1 MSSQRTK
8 RNYPD
13 NQSLPHPAKDREQ
26 MQATVSRREFL
37 KILGGGILISIS
49 SESIFSI
56 QERGRQSGRGEPLDF
71 NTYLHI
77 AQDGQVSC
85 FTGKIE
91 MGQGIHTSFAQMLA
105 EELEVPLGSVKMVM
119 GDTDLC
125 PWDMGTFGSRSTK
138 YFGPVL
144 RQAAAE
150 AREVLL
156 QLASERLNLPL
167 NRLKAKNGFVLEKN
181 NPENKVSYATLTE
194 GKKIEKS
201 LEGKPP
207 LKPLSD
213 YEICG
218 EPFERLDGWEKV
230 TGRAEFAGDIRLPNM
245 LYARILRPPA
255 HRAQLKSVDVS
266 AAQAVKDARV
276 VQDGD
281 LIAVLHPT
289 PDGAERALE
298 KIKAQYDVPDE
309 QLDNQTIFEHLV
321 KAAPEGNLVDQKGD
335 LEKGRSLAL
344 VNFEATYLN
353 KYVAHAPL
361 EPHTALAKVEG
372 DQATLWVSTQR
383 PFGDKDTVA
392 QTLGIPAENVRVI
405 TPFVGGG
412 FGGKT
417 RNQQAVEAARLS
429 KLAGQPVQVAWTRK
443 EEFFYDTF
451 QPAAVIKIKSGL
463 DKQGRIIFWDY
474 MIFHAGERTSHV
486 FYDIPHHRVF
496 MRGGWG
502 RGASDAHP
510 FRVGA
515 WRGPG
520 SNTNTYARE
529 SHIDMMAAKVG
540 IDPLEFRL
548 RHLEGNPRMKRVL
561 EAAAEKFNRK
571 FEKAPSGRGFGISC
585 VDYLNTYVATMA
597 EVEVNKGTGEIRVT
611 RVVCAQDMGEVI
623 NPEGARIQIDSCV
636 TMGLGYTLSEEIH
649 FKGGQVLDTNFD
661 TYEIPRFSWVPK
673 IEAVLVRNSDLAPQ
687 GCGEPAITNMGS
699 VIANAVFDALGVRMF
714 ELPMNPER
722 VRKAIERAA

>member
-1 MSSQRTK
+1 MSSEETK
-8 RNYPD
+8 F
-13 NQSLPHPAKDREQ
+13 NQINSQNTSHPVKEGKKPHA
-26 MQATVSRREFL
+26 AVSRREFL
-37 KILGGGILISIS
+37 KILGGGILIGIS
-49 SESIFSI
+49 TENIFAL
-56 QERGRQSGRGEPLDF
+56 QERGRRFGQGEPLDF
-71 NTYLHI
+71 NAYLHI
-77 AQDGQVSC
+77 AEDGQVSC

-91 MGQGIHTSFAQMLA
+91 MGQGIFTSLAQMLA

-150 AREVLL
+150 AREVLI
-156 QLASERLNLPL
+156 QLASEHLHLPQS
-167 NRLKAKNGFVLEKN
+167 RLKAQDGFVLDRN
-181 NPENKVSYATLTE
+181 NPNNKVSYASLTE
-194 GKKIEKS
+194 GKKIEKN

-207 LKPLSD
+207 LKPMSD

-218 EPFERLDGWEKV
+218 EPFERLDAWEKV
-230 TGRAEFAGDIRLPNM
+230 TGKANFAGDIRLPNM
-245 LYARILRPPA
+245 LYAKILRPPA
-255 HRAQLKSVDVS
+255 HRAQLKSLDVS
-266 AAQAVKDARV
+266 SAKDMKDVQV

-281 LIAVLHPT
+281 LVAVLHPT
-289 PDGAERALE
+289 PDGAERALG
-298 KIKAQYDVPDE
+298 KIKAQFDVPDE
-309 QLDNQTIFEHLV
+309 KIDNQNIFEHLV
-321 KAAPEGNLVDQKGD
+321 KAAPEGDMVDQKGD
-335 LEKGRSLAL
+335 LEKGRSLAS
-344 VNFEATYLN
+344 VTFEETYLN

-372 DQATLWVSTQR
+372 DKATLWVSTQR

-405 TPFVGGG
+405 PPFVGGG

-417 RNQQAVEAARLS
+417 RNQQAMEAARLA
-429 KLAGQPVQVAWTRK
+429 KLAGRPVQVAWTRK

-463 DKQGRIIFWDY
+463 DKRGKIIFWDY

-486 FYDIPHHRVF
+486 FYDIPHHRVI

-502 RGASDAHP
+502 RGSSDAHP

-529 SHIDMMAAKVG
+529 SHIDMMAAKAG

-561 EAAAEKFNRK
+561 KAAAERFNRK

-597 EVEVNKGTGEIRVT
+597 EVEVDKKTGKIHVK

-623 NPEGARIQIDSCV
+623 NPEGARIQIEGCI

-661 TYEIPRFSWVPK
+661 AYELPRFSWVPE
-673 IEAVLVRNSDLAPQ
+673 IEAVLVQNPDLPPQ

-699 VIANAVFDALGVRMF
+699 VVANAVYDAIGIRMF

-722 VRKAIERAA
+722 IRKALAQA

>member
-1 MSSQRTK
+1 MNNEKSTI
-8 RNYPD
+8 NHLG
-13 NQSLPHPAKDREQ
+13 NQDMHNPMKETSEPH
-26 MQATVSRREFL
+26 ATVSRRKFL
-37 KILGGGILISIS
+37 KLLGGGILICIS
-49 SESIFSI
+49 PENIFAL
-56 QERGRQSGRGEPLDF
+56 QERGRRFGQEEPLDF
-71 NTYLHI
+71 NAYLHI
-77 AQDGQVSC
+77 AEDGLVSC

-91 MGQGIHTSFAQMLA
+91 MGQGIFTSLAQMLA

-150 AREVLL
+150 AREVLI
-156 QLASERLNLPL
+156 QLASEHLQLPKS
-167 NRLKAKNGFVLEKN
+167 RLKAQDGFVLDRN
-181 NPENKVSYATLTE
+181 NPLNKISYASLTK
-194 GKKIEKS
+194 GKKIEKN

-207 LKPLSD
+207 LKPMSD

-218 EPFERLDGWEKV
+218 EPYERLDAREKV
-230 TGRAEFAGDIRLPNM
+230 TGRAEFAGDIRLPDM
-245 LYARILRPPA
+245 LYAKILRPPA
-255 HRAQLKSVDVS
+255 HRAKLKSVDVS
-266 AAQAVKDARV
+266 AAKGLKDVQV
-276 VQDGD
+276 VRDGD

-289 PDGAERALE
+289 PDGAEKALA
-298 KIKAQYDVPDE
+298 KIKAQFDVPDE
-309 QLDNQTIFEHLV
+309 KLDNQNIFEHLV
-321 KAAPEGNLVDQKGD
+321 NVAPEGNIVDQKGD
-335 LEKGRSLAL
+335 LEKGRSLAS
-344 VNFEATYLN
+344 VTFEETYLN

-372 DQATLWVSTQR
+372 DKATLWVSTQR
-383 PFGDKDTVA
+383 PFGDKDEVA
-392 QTLGIPAENVRVI
+392 QALGIPAENVRVI

-417 RNQQAVEAARLS
+417 RNQQAVEAARLA
-429 KLAGQPVQVAWTRK
+429 KLAGRPVQVAWTRK

-451 QPAAVIKIKSGL
+451 QPAAVIKIKSGI
-463 DKQGRIIFWDY
+463 DNQGKVVFWDY
-474 MIFHAGERTSHV
+474 MIFHAGERTSQV

-502 RGASDAHP
+502 RGASDVHP

-529 SHIDMMAAKVG
+529 SHIDIMAAKAG
-540 IDPLEFRL
+540 INPLEFRL
-548 RHLEGNPRMKRVL
+548 RNLEGNPRMKRVL
-561 EAAAEKFNRK
+561 KAAAERFKRK

-597 EVEVNKGTGEIRVT
+597 EVEVDKKTGKIQVT

-661 TYEIPRFSWVPK
+661 TYELPRFSWVPK
-673 IEAVLVRNSDLAPQ
+673 IEGVLVRNPDLPPQ

-699 VIANAVFDALGVRMF
+699 VVANAVYDAIGIRMF

-722 VRKAIERAA
+722 IRKAIEQD

>member
-1 MSSQRTK
+1 MSNENSTINQIE
-8 RNYPD
+8 
-13 NQSLPHPAKDREQ
+13 NQSVPCQVKERKEPHAV
-26 MQATVSRREFL
+26 VSRREFL
-37 KILGGGILISIS
+37 KLLGGGILICMSP
-49 SESIFSI
+49 ESILAL
-56 QERGRQSGRGEPLDF
+56 QERGRQFGREEPLDF
-71 NTYLHI
+71 NAYLHI
-77 AQDGQVSC
+77 AEDGRVSC

-91 MGQGIHTSFAQMLA
+91 MGQGIYTSLAQMLA
-105 EELEVPLGSVKMVM
+105 EEMEVPLGSVKMVM

-150 AREVLL
+150 AREVLI
-156 QLASERLNLPL
+156 QLASEHLRLPQD
-167 NRLKAKNGFVLEKN
+167 RLEAHDGFVLDKN
-181 NPENKVSYATLTE
+181 NPDNKVSYASLTK
-194 GKKIEKS
+194 GKKIEKN

-207 LKPLSD
+207 LKPMSD

-218 EPFERLDGWEKV
+218 EPYERMDAREKV
-230 TGRAEFAGDIRLPNM
+230 TGRAEFAGDIRLPDM
-245 LYARILRPPA
+245 LYAKILRPPA
-255 HRAQLKSVDVS
+255 HRARLKGVDVS
-266 AAQAVKDARV
+266 AAQAMKDVKV
-276 VQDGD
+276 VQDSD
-281 LIAVLHPT
+281 LIAALHPT
-289 PDGAERALE
+289 PDGAEKALG
-298 KIKAQYDVPDE
+298 KITAQFDVPDE
-309 QLDNQTIFEHLV
+309 KLDNQNIFEHLV
-321 KAAPEGNLVDQKGD
+321 NAAPEGNLVDQKGD
-335 LEKGRSLAL
+335 LDKGRSLASDT
-344 VNFEATYLN
+344 FEATYLN

-372 DQATLWVSTQR
+372 DKATLWVSTQR

-392 QTLGIPAENVRVI
+392 QALGIPAENVRVI

-412 FGGKT
+412 FGGKNQ
-417 RNQQAVEAARLS
+417 NQQAVEAAKLA
-429 KLAGQPVQVAWTRK
+429 KLAGRPVQVAWTRK

-463 DKQGRIIFWDY
+463 DKQGKIVFWDY
-474 MIFHAGERTSHV
+474 MIYHAGERTSQV

-496 MRGGWG
+496 IRGGWG

-510 FRVGA
+510 FSVGA

-529 SHIDMMAAKVG
+529 SHIDIMAAKAG
-540 IDPLEFRL
+540 INPLEFRL
-548 RHLEGNPRMKRVL
+548 RHLEGNPRMKRLL

-597 EVEVNKGTGEIRVT
+597 EVEVDKRTGKIQVT

-661 TYEIPRFSWVPK
+661 TYELPRFSWVPK
-673 IEAVLVRNSDLAPQ
+673 IEAVLVQNPDLPPQ

-699 VIANAVFDALGVRMF
+699 VVANAVYDAIGIRMF

-722 VRKAIERAA
+722 VRKAIEQA

>member
-1 MSSQRTK
+1 MSNEKINLKQTG
-8 RNYPD
+8 
-13 NQSLPHPAKDREQ
+13 NQNMHDPMRKGSERHGA
-26 MQATVSRREFL
+26 VSRREFL
-37 KILGGGILISIS
+37 KILGGGILICIS
-49 SESIFSI
+49 SENIFAL
-56 QERGRQSGRGEPLDF
+56 QERGRRFGQEEPLDF
-71 NTYLHI
+71 NAYLHI
-77 AQDGQVSC
+77 AEDGQVSC

-91 MGQGIHTSFAQMLA
+91 MGQGIVTSLAQMLA

-138 YFGPVL
+138 FFGPLL

-150 AREVLL
+150 AREVLI
-156 QLASERLNLPL
+156 QLASEHLKLPP
-167 NRLKAKNGFVLEKN
+167 NRLKTQAGYVIEGN
-181 NPENKVSYATLTE
+181 NPDNKVSYASLTK
-194 GKKIEKS
+194 GKKIEKR

-207 LKPLSD
+207 LKPLSE

-218 EPFERLDGWEKV
+218 EPFERMDAREKV
-230 TGRAEFAGDIRLPNM
+230 TGRAEFAGDIRLPDM
-245 LYARILRPPA
+245 LYAKILRPPA
-255 HRAQLKSVDVS
+255 HRAKLKSVDVS
-266 AAQAVKDARV
+266 AARSIKGAQVVKED
-276 VQDGD
+276 D

-289 PDGAERALE
+289 PDGAEKALG
-298 KIKAQYDVPDE
+298 KIIAQFDIPDE
-309 QLDNQTIFEHLV
+309 RLDNQNIFEHLV
-321 KAAPEGNLVDQKGD
+321 KVAPEGNIVDQKGE
-335 LEKGRSLAL
+335 LEKGKALAS
-344 VNFEATYLN
+344 FTFKETYLN

-361 EPHTALAKVEG
+361 EPHTALAKVVE
-372 DQATLWVSTQR
+372 DKATLWVSTQR

-392 QTLGIPAENVRVI
+392 QALGIPAENVRVI
-405 TPFVGGG
+405 PPFVGGG

-417 RNQQAVEAARLS
+417 RNQQAVEAARLA
-429 KLAGQPVQVAWTRK
+429 KLVGKPVQVAWTRK

-451 QPAAVIKIKSGL
+451 QPAAVIKIKSGI
-463 DKQGRIIFWDY
+463 DKKGKVVFWDY
-474 MIFHAGERTSHV
+474 TIFHAGERTSHV
-486 FYDIPHHRVF
+486 FYDIPHHLVT

-502 RGASDAHP
+502 RGATEAHP

-529 SHIDMMAAKVG
+529 SHIDIMAAKAG

-548 RHLEGNPRMKRVL
+548 RNLEENPRMRRVL
-561 EAAAEKFNRK
+561 KAAAERFNRK
-571 FEKAPSGRGFGISC
+571 IAKAPSGRGFGISC
-585 VDYLNTYVATMA
+585 VDYLGTYVATMA
-597 EVEVNKGTGEIRVT
+597 EVEVDRKAGKIQVK

-623 NPEGARIQIDSCV
+623 NPEGARIQIEGCV

-661 TYEIPRFSWVPK
+661 TYELPRFSWVPK
-673 IEAVLVRNSDLAPQ
+673 IETVLVRNPDLPPQ

-699 VIANAVFDALGVRMF
+699 VVANAVYDATGIRMV

-722 VRKAIERAA
+722 VRKALEQA